1 MERGGICLNIT
12 LDLRMGIDSISIGS
26 VDDNGNVELSIQTLL
41 GDEVSFILKP
51 EALDDFVERLK
62 SVNDFKG
69 ELE

>member
-1 MERGGICLNIT
+1 MNIT

-26 VDDNGNVELSIQTLL
+26 VDDNSNVELSIQTLL

-51 EALDDFVERLK
+51 EGLDDFVERLK

>member
-1 MERGGICLNIT
+1 
-12 LDLRMGIDSISIGS
+12 MGIDSISIGS